1 MLPTWECDVENTV
14 NIISIQHMYMY
25 MYICC
30 MYVRDFL
37 CYGLQVPPASTS
49 QESVKAELP
58 AACIGQKR
66 THPDAELQADLV
78 NT

>member
-1 MLPTWECDVENTV
+1 
-14 NIISIQHMYMY
+14 
-25 MYICC
+25 

-58 AACIGQKR
+58 AACIIGQKR
-66 THPDAELQADLV
+66 THPDAEHQADLV